1 MSRKVTNHPFS
12 LEFLNESK
20 LLVVR
25 TWLLSSEMFRSNGGD
40 KKKYKHTSCRKM
52 KIYFLLIRC
61 CCLFYCF
68 LPSSRPNSF
77 SLPLFETLRDQ
88 TPKQF
93 TLLYLPLNRRWYK
106 LHLGTST
113 RAFGAIDRDEQCT
126 ARTVA
131 HHQTGSR

>member
-1 MSRKVTNHPFS
+1 MPKNENIFLINKV
-12 LEFLNESK
+12 
-20 LLVVR
+20 
-25 TWLLSSEMFRSNGGD
+25 LLS
-40 KKKYKHTSCRKM
+40 
-52 KIYFLLIRC
+52 FLL
-61 CCLFYCF
+61 LFTVF
-68 LPSSRPNSF
+68 ATKLSF

-106 LHLGTST
+106 LRLGTST